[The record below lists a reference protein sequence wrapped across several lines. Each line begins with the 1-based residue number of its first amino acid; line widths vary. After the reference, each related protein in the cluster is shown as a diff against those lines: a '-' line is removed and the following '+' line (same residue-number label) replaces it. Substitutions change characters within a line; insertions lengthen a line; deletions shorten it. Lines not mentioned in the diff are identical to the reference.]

1 MQHVIYLIAIASLL
15 NAGCNSK
22 KGKSDGSEDQAQA
35 GTSSTASEVGQ
46 VLSSVGGVNGKNSLV
61 NLTSEPSSANCV
73 SGGSKIQS
81 GLDGNSNNTL
91 DPSEVTATSYACN
104 GSQGSPG
111 VAINSLV
118 KSTAV
123 SPGANCSNGGSKIE
137 SGLDDNGD
145 DTLQAGEVDITSYAC
160 NGAAGVAGSAGA
172 PGFNS
177 LVTVASES
185 PSGNCTFGGSRI
197 LTGLDN
203 GDGGS
208 IPRDGILSPG
218 EVDSTSYVCQGLPE
232 RRNLRFTDS
241 LLSSAATDSEKDTQC
256 TSEFGANFMTATYL
270 DAAHNLPAVVLP
282 WSVYGFAVAG
292 QTYSFRPQEDSFNET
307 VSLRI
312 DTTGSARIACI
323 YKFTTLRFT
332 RSQLSSSENDQVKN
346 ASCQSEFGSR
356 YIAATVQDVSAGFTN
371 IGAIDSNAFAPWTA
385 KGSTF
390 GYRIISEA
398 KSHFTLARVAS
409 GVTSVVACQL
419 Q

>member
-61 NLTSEPSSANCV
+61 SLTSEPTGTNCV

-81 GLDGNSNNTL
+81 GLDGNSNNTI
-91 DPSEVTATSYACN
+91 DPSEVTATSYACH

-118 KSTAV
+118 KSTSV

-145 DTLQAGEVDITSYAC
+145 NTLQASEVDITSYAC
-160 NGAAGVAGSAGA
+160 NGAAGAAGSSGA

-185 PSGNCTFGGSRI
+185 PGGNCTFGGSRI

-218 EVDSTSYVCQGLPE
+218 EVDSTSYVCQGLSE
-232 RRNLRFTDS
+232 RRNLRFTDT
-241 LLSSAATDSEKDTQC
+241 LLNSAATDSEKDTLC
-256 TSEFGANFMTATYL
+256 SSEFGTNFTTATYL
-270 DAAHNLPAVVLP
+270 DAAHSLPAVVLP

-292 QTYSFRPQEDSFNET
+292 QIYNYRMERDAVTET
-307 VSLRI
+307 VILAANIAS
-312 DTTGSARIACI
+312 SNRIACV
-323 YKFTTLRFT
+323 YKYSTIRFT
-332 RSQLSSSENDQVKN
+332 RGNINASATDQTKN

-356 YIAATVQDVSAGFTN
+356 YIAATVQDVTAGFSN
-371 IGAIDSNAFAPWTA
+371 VGAPIGNSGLPWTV

-398 KSHFTLARVAS
+398 KSHFTIARLTEETS
-409 GVTSVVACQL
+409 SVVACQL